1 MAAHRMPR
9 KGRARKAIAAAAVA
23 VGLSGPLVLGH
34 AIDVT
39 AANLGVDLANAVLG
53 IGGKDDTLSANI
65 PAKLSGKIAPT
76 EWGDDYTYYGIP
88 YLADINFQSS
98 MDDGIPK
105 LTQAIADNGDSG
117 IRVVSYSEGTLVA
130 EAVKRRLAD
139 VEGAPSPDDI
149 DFLFIASP
157 YLPNGGVFARF
168 PGFTIPGLLP
178 DFGPAE
184 PTPYNSTYVTNEYDT
199 YTDFPAYFNP
209 LSIANALLSIRYA
222 HPDPYY
228 DPVDVD
234 NLPAG
239 SVITTVPNNG
249 AGGTDTYI
257 LVYAK
262 HLPLL
267 GPVREIAG
275 LLFLTPLTEPV
286 LAALEP
292 VIRLAVDMGY
302 TDRTYA
308 NPATPTPL
316 SFLTPPGKIVEA
328 LLGVPGAVQ
337 QGVTDAVSGGQESL
351 QDNTFT
357 PFAAPAEFSA
367 GENQRIASTPASDTP
382 SPVGDPAPA
391 DASTVDPAT
400 VVSGPPTTPEPKP
413 EPVAE
418 LDTRITHPTVTSDG
432 NKSEPTTTVA
442 GGTTTASGGATV
454 TPIGTDPVGEQ
465 EDSPAPAAAPAP
477 TAGSDAEPAGDKA
490 A

>member
-1 MAAHRMPR
+1 MAAHRMPK
-9 KGRARKAIAAAAVA
+9 KGRAQKAIAAAAVA
-23 VGLSGPLVLGH
+23 VGLSGPLVFGH

-65 PAKLSGKIAPT
+65 PAKLSGKIAPA

-98 MDDGIPK
+98 MDDGVPK

-168 PGFTIPGLLP
+168 PGFSIPGLLP

-184 PTPYNSTYVTNEYDT
+184 PTPYDSTYVTNQYDT
-199 YTDFPAYFNP
+199 YADFPAYFNP

-239 SVITTVPNNG
+239 SVITTVPDNG

-257 LVYAK
+257 LVYAR

-267 GPVREIAG
+267 GPVREVAG

-292 VIRLAVDMGY
+292 VIRLVVDMGY

-308 NPATPTPL
+308 NPATPTPF
-316 SFLTPPGKIVEA
+316 SFITPHGKIVEA
-328 LLGVPGAVQ
+328 LLGVPGALQ
-337 QGVTDAVSGGQESL
+337 QGVTDAVSGGQESV
-351 QDNTFT
+351 QDTT
-357 PFAAPAEFSA
+357 VTSFAVPAETSAAENERSAPAPSE
-367 GENQRIASTPASDTP
+367 TP

-391 DASTVDPAT
+391 DPAT
-400 VVSGPPTTPEPKP
+400 VATVATGTTTAPEPEP

-418 LDTRITHPTVTSDG
+418 PDVRITHPTVTSDG

-442 GGTTTASGGATV
+442 GGTAATPGGASV
-454 TPIGTDPVGEQ
+454 TPIATDHIAGQ
-465 EDSPAPAAAPAP
+465 EDTTTPAADSAAAPAP
-477 TAGSDAEPAGDKA
+477 ATDPEPAAHKA